1 MSSLDSLSPAAVDFL
16 LSDAAQQAAAELLR
30 AGWDDANPLPALQE
44 LRRRFA
50 PDEAGAL
57 LTLVQLRRRGQAK
70 FPQAERLYF
79 TPEALEQATAWPV
92 ALHRA
97 EHFDRYA
104 PPGPVLDLGCGIGGD
119 MLALAQFRPVI
130 AYERSAVRL
139 RFAQANADALGLS
152 ERVELRLADWTVEL
166 AEGRLPQAAAAFV
179 DPSRRVEGRRVF
191 SLHAMQ
197 PPLAALL
204 RLQTAIPALGA
215 KVMPGVDDGEL
226 PAGCGVEFVS
236 HAPRRVQG
244 GGAVVR
250 RIGSD
255 RRWASVHDGEQWHA
269 LAAAGAPPPLGP
281 LAAGMILVRAGPG
294 DHPRGG
300 LCRTV

>member
-104 PPGPVLDLGCGIGGD
+104 PSGPVLDLGCGIGGD

-179 DPSRRVEGRRVF
+179 DPSRRAEGRRVF

-204 RLQTAIPALGA
+204 RLLEHVPALGA
-215 KVMPGVDDGEL
+215 KVMPGVDDAEL

-236 HAPRRVQG
+236 QHGRVQG

-250 RIGSD
+250 RTGA
-255 RRWASVHDGEQWHA
+255 RPALGER
-269 LAAAGAPPPLGP
+269 
-281 LAAGMILVRAGPG
+281 V
-294 DHPRGG
+294 
-300 LCRTV
+300 